1 MSDDKSPIG
10 KGRQIHLN
18 QDKSSIISNA
28 VDLNFKSKVPQHD
41 LKSPAYIKY
50 HFRHYPERTKELAIQ
65 YLLEG
70 DQNALEGIVKDVL
83 VKYSAIEDLNVDELN
98 EKSEIVKDFGV
109 DSLGVM
115 EIACFLE
122 ETFSIRIENE
132 KVMDVTTLED
142 VLRMTKQTIA
152 EQEGVSWPKVTL
164 GTPLPGDPPMAFKE
178 YEIGWV
184 PNPKNTT
191 AALECTVPNKEK
203 QPFKDQN
210 IPVIDMT
217 DPKTAKRLAEA
228 SESGELTE
236 ENYQE
241 FIKKEFTPKKKKR
254 KYTKKSEYWKNGKK

>member
-1 MSDDKSPIG
+1 MSDKKPIHVLQE
-10 KGRQIHLN
+10 KNPVIE
-18 QDKSSIISNA
+18 KVIEE
-28 VDLNFKSKVPQHD
+28 NFNKEIPEYD

-50 HFRHYPERTKELAIQ
+50 HFRHYPDSTKELAMD
-65 YLLEG
+65 YLINGNQE
-70 DQNALEGIVKDVL
+70 ALLGIVKDVL
-83 VKYSAIEDLNVDELN
+83 VKYSTAEDLNVDELN

-122 ETFSIRIENE
+122 ETFRIRIENE

-152 EQEGVSWPKVTL
+152 EQEGVVWPKTTI
-164 GTPLPGDPPMAFKE
+164 GTPQPGDPPMAFKE

-184 PNPKNTT
+184 QNPKNTT
-191 AALECTVPNKEK
+191 AVLECTTPNKEK
-203 QPFKDQN
+203 EPFKDRN
-210 IPVIDMT
+210 VPVIDMT
-217 DPKTAKRLAEA
+217 DPNTIERLNEA
-228 SESGELTE
+228 RESGELTE

-254 KYTKKSEYWKNGKK
+254 KYTKKSDYWKKNKNDSGNNK

>member
-1 MSDDKSPIG
+1 MSDNKPIH
-10 KGRQIHLN
+10 IL
-18 QDKSSIISNA
+18 QDENPIVEKAIEQ
-28 VDLNFKSKVPQHD
+28 NFNSEIPKYD

-50 HFRHYPERTKELAIQ
+50 HFRHYPDRTKDLAIQ
-65 YLLEG
+65 YLIDG
-70 DQNALEGIVKDVL
+70 DQEALLGIVKDVL
-83 VKYSAIEDLNVDELN
+83 VKYSTTEGINADDLN

-122 ETFSIRIENE
+122 ETFRIRIENE

-142 VLRMTKQTIA
+142 VLRMTKETIA
-152 EQEGVSWPKVTL
+152 EQESVVWPKTTI
-164 GTPLPGDPPMAFKE
+164 GTPQPGDPPMAFKE

-184 PNPKNTT
+184 PNPENTT
-191 AALECTVPNKEK
+191 AALECTIPNKEK
-203 QPFKDQN
+203 APFKDPN

-217 DPKTAKRLAEA
+217 DPDTVEKLAKA
-228 SESGELTE
+228 SDSGELTE

-254 KYTKKSEYWKNGKK
+254 KYTKKSDYWNKKKNDSGNNK